1 MKRKPRK
8 KDPIVHD
15 PNQKLYD
22 CIPTAF
28 VRFHF
33 GDNDFSWAL
42 NHAVEIVVERMLE
55 PSIYWEKNYFAGKE
69 HLIRRV
75 FIEAMKAMV
84 HLQIS
89 IRENGYREDTLQD
102 SCEDAKVEFIDDCT
116 YYQEHMDSGGDSVYL
131 DCYSGILF

>member
-1 MKRKPRK
+1 M
-8 KDPIVHD
+8 VHN

-42 NHAVEIVVERMLE
+42 NHAVNIVMETVLE
-55 PSIYWEKNYFAGKE
+55 KSLYVGKNYYADKI
-69 HLIRRV
+69 HILTKA

-84 HLQIS
+84 HLQKT
-89 IRENGYREDTLQD
+89 IRFEGYIEDKNPD
-102 SCEDAKVEFIDDCT
+102 SCEDAKVEFIDDCM
-116 YYQEHMDSGGDSVYL
+116 YYQEHLDSGGDSIYL
-131 DCYSGILF
+131 DCYSGKLF